1 MGIKKKAVSGLA
13 AVISAAMLCSV
24 AACGGSSDSASDTGD
39 DGSFMTVDVFSSTAN
54 YQGKQKGWFAK
65 IVKDKFN
72 MELNIIAPNVAGG
85 GDTLFDTR
93 STAGNLG
100 DLVIVGMGNGR
111 LQKLVKS
118 GLITDMSPYYSKM
131 TNVKKYQA
139 GVDYVTKQ
147 AGKDGVWGV
156 PGGVSD
162 ESPTKSSEGVEPA
175 AAPYIRWDYY
185 AKIGYP
191 EIKNLDDFANVLKQM
206 QDEAR
211 KETGKNDI
219 YAISLFKDWDGEM
232 MQNAMAASQWYS
244 YFAQNTVMV
253 PSNDKESD
261 LQTVSQQNGVYEKM
275 IEFFNKCDQMGL
287 VDPESTT
294 QNWDTLSTKVTDGK
308 VLMSIWSWLGKPRMN
323 SDSNKEKGVGFMLAP
338 LQDMDV
344 YTPGFQPEGDG
355 NSFIAIGSKA
365 KNKERLAKFIDWLY
379 SPEGI
384 YASAANSGG
393 AACPEKMCWTL
404 NDKGEPQLNE
414 FGEKAMFDSD
424 GLEVP
429 AEYGGGSYND
439 GISALNF
446 KTVNANGTDPNTKS
460 AYNPQLWAT
469 QLAKQTALDKDW
481 SAHMDGAK
489 TDLEYLEKVGKLAV
503 APGATYT
510 APEEDSQ
517 ISTLRSS
524 VKTEVVNA
532 SWQAVVAKSTSECE
546 KIFTDMGKQIDDL
559 GYAQVKDVDMKNAKD
574 LIKAREEIVKQYA
587 DKK

>member
-1 MGIKKKAVSGLA
+1 MEIKKKVVSGLA
-13 AVISAAMLCSV
+13 ATLSAAMLLAT
-24 AACGGSSDSASDTGD
+24 AACGGGSDSAAD

-54 YQGKQKGWFAK
+54 YQGVQKGWFAK

-118 GLITDMSPYYSKM
+118 KLITDMTPYYDKM
-131 TNVKKYQA
+131 TNVKNYQA

-147 AGKDGVWGV
+147 AGQDGVWGV
-156 PGGVSD
+156 PGNVSD

-185 AKIGYP
+185 AKVGYP
-191 EIKNLDDFANVLKQM
+191 KISNLDDFANVLKQM
-206 QDEAR
+206 QDKAR
-211 KETGKNDI
+211 EETGQDDI
-219 YAISLFKDWDGEM
+219 YAVSLFKDWDGEL
-232 MQNAMAASQWYS
+232 MQNAQAASQWYGW
-244 YFAQNTVMV
+244 YAQNSVLV
-253 PSNDKESD
+253 PSDD
-261 LQTVSQQNGVYEKM
+261 DAAQVTPASQVGSGYDQM
-275 IEFFNKCDQMGL
+275 IEFLNKCNDMGL

-294 QNWDTLSTKVTDGK
+294 QNWDNLSTKVTEGK

-323 SDSNKEKGVGFMLAP
+323 STENQEKGIGFMLAP
-338 LQDMDV
+338 LENMKV

-384 YASAANSGG
+384 YASAFNSGG
-393 AACPEKMCWTL
+393 AACPKDMCWTL
-404 NDKGEPQLNE
+404 NDKGEPELNE
-414 FGEKAMFDSD
+414 FGEKAMFDSA
-424 GLEVP
+424 GLQVP

-439 GISALNF
+439 GVSALNF
-446 KTVNANGTDPNTKS
+446 KAVNANGTDPETKA

-469 QLAKQTALDKDW
+469 QLAKTTKLQEDW
-481 SAHMDGAK
+481 AKHMDGAK
-489 TDLEYLEKVGKLAV
+489 TDLEYLEKTDRLAV

-510 APEEDSQ
+510 PPEEDSQ

-524 VKTEVVNA
+524 VKTEVINA
-532 SWQAVVAKSTSECE
+532 SWQAVMAGSQDECQ
-546 KIFTDMGKQIDDL
+546 KIFKDMGTQINDL
-559 GYAQVKDVDMKNAKD
+559 GYAQVLEVDKKNADD
-574 LIKAREEIVKQYA
+574 LIKARQEIVKQFA
-587 DKK
+587 DKEDK

>member
-1 MGIKKKAVSGLA
+1 MGIKKKVVATIA
-13 AVISAAMLCSV
+13 ATAAAAMLFSV
-24 AACGGSSDSASDTGD
+24 AACGGNSASGGSEKD
-39 DGSFMTVDVFSSTAN
+39 DGSFMKVDVFSSTAN
-54 YQGKQKGWFAK
+54 YQGVQKGWFAK

-100 DLVIVGMGNGR
+100 DLVIVGMQNGR

-118 GLITDMSPYYSKM
+118 KLITDMTPYYDSM
-131 TNVKKYQA
+131 TNVKRYQA
-139 GVDYVTKQ
+139 GVDYVTRQ

-156 PGGVSD
+156 PGNVSD
-162 ESPTKSSEGVEPA
+162 ESPTKSSEGIEPA
-175 AAPYIRWDYY
+175 GAPYLRWDYY
-185 AKIGYP
+185 AKVGYP
-191 EIKNLDDFANVLKQM
+191 KIKNLDDFANVLKQM
-206 QDEAR
+206 QDKAR
-211 KETGKNDI
+211 EETGDNSI
-219 YAISLFKDWDGEM
+219 YAVSLFKDWDGEL
-232 MQNAMAASQWYS
+232 MQNAQAAAQWYGYYAQNSVLVPTDDNDSQIVPASQVGSAY
-244 YFAQNTVMV
+244 
-253 PSNDKESD
+253 D
-261 LQTVSQQNGVYEKM
+261 KM
-275 IEFFNKCDQMGL
+275 IEFFNKCDRMGL

-294 QNWDTLSTKVTDGK
+294 QNWDTLSTKVQNGK

-323 SDSNKEKGVGFMLAP
+323 SNENQEKGVGFMLAP
-338 LQDMDV
+338 LEDMDV

-355 NSFIAIGSKA
+355 NTFIAIGSKA

-404 NDKGEPQLNE
+404 NKDGQPELNE
-414 FGEKAMFDSD
+414 FGEKAMFNSD
-424 GLEVP
+424 GLQVP

-439 GISALNF
+439 GISTLNF
-446 KTVNANGTDPNTKS
+446 KTVNANSIDPDTKS

-469 QLAKQTALDKDW
+469 QLAKTTKLQEDW
-481 SAHMDGAK
+481 SKHMDGAK
-489 TDLEYLEKVGKLAV
+489 TDIEYLQKVGKLAV

-510 APEEDSQ
+510 PPEEDSQ

-532 SWQAVVAKSTSECE
+532 SWQAVVAKSEGECQS
-546 KIFTDMGKQIDDL
+546 IFKNMGTQINDL
-559 GYAQVKDVDMKNAKD
+559 GYAQVLKVDEDNAKA
-574 LIKAREEIVKQYA
+574 LIKARQEIVKKFA
-587 DKK
+587 DK